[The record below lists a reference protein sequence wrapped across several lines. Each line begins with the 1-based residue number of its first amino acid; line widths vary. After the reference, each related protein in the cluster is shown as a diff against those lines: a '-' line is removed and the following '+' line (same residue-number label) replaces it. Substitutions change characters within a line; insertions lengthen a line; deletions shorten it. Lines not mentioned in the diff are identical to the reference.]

1 MLIESRNIIHIL
13 KRTLNFVDYRIVD
26 HGERV
31 AYIVLE
37 MLKAEGNHSEREL
50 IDICFLCMLHD
61 IGAFKTEE
69 IDALTDYTTLMNFEI
84 RNVVDHVAY
93 GYLFL
98 KKFSI
103 LTTYV
108 DAILYH
114 HTRYDEL
121 VQSACKNKG
130 LASKIFLADRVDI
143 LLARDSLVINDNL
156 FGGYRDTIFSAHDID
171 LIIKLNKEGKL
182 TIPLVN
188 GDYQSTVMSLYDN
201 VKLTNEQAIAFLTT
215 IVYAIDVRSEFT
227 VMHTITMISIS
238 VEIAKFMG
246 IDEQNLEKIR
256 FGALLHDIGKIATS
270 VMLLEKSGKLNDFE
284 FTLMKD
290 HVVVSET
297 ILRGLV
303 DDEIFGIAVKHHEK
317 PDGSGYPHGLTS
329 KDLNQNERI
338 ACVADVLSALLG
350 KRSYKE
356 AFSEEK
362 IRSILA
368 DMASHNKLD
377 ATIVEV
383 VLKNYT
389 QINENAHCAYDDIME
404 QYHSL
409 NEQFSQLRELLLTKK

>member
-1 MLIESRNIIHIL
+1 MLIESKNIIHIL

-31 AYIVLE
+31 AYMVTE
-37 MLKAEGNHSEREL
+37 MLKAEGTYSDHEL
-50 IDICFLCMLHD
+50 VDICFLCILHD

-69 IDALTDYTTLMNFEI
+69 IDALTDYSTLMNFEI

-103 LTTYV
+103 LDKYV

-121 VQSACKNKG
+121 MQSTCINKD
-130 LASKIFLADRVDI
+130 LAAKIFLADRIDI
-143 LLARDSLVINDNL
+143 LLEKNSLIINDDL
-156 FGGYRDTIFSAHDID
+156 FSGYRGSIFSAHDID
-171 LIIKLNKEGKL
+171 LIIKLNQNGNL
-182 TIPLVN
+182 TTSLST
-188 GDYQSTVMSLYDN
+188 GQYQESISALYDN
-201 VKLTNEQAIAFLTT
+201 VELTNQQCIAFLTT

-227 VMHTITMISIS
+227 VMHTITMIGIS
-238 VEIAKFMG
+238 LEIAKLLG
-246 IDEQNLEKIR
+246 VDEQNLEKIY

-270 VMLLEKSGKLNDFE
+270 VMLLEKSGKLDDFE

-303 DDEIFGIAVKHHEK
+303 CDDIFNIAVRHHEK

-329 KDLNQNERI
+329 KDLNQNEKI

-362 IRSILA
+362 IRTILQ

-377 ATIVEV
+377 ATIVEA
-383 VLKNYT
+383 VLSNYS
-389 QINENAHCAYDDIME
+389 QINENAHVAYDDIME

-409 NEQFSQLRELLLTKK
+409 NEQFSQLRQQLLTKN